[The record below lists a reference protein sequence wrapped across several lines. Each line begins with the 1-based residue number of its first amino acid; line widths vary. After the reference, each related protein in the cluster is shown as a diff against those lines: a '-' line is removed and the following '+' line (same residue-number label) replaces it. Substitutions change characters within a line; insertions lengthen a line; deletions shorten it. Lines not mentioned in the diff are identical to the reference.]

1 MLAANQKIR
10 ISSRTENIILVEKM
24 IDGVCELF
32 SINQDYY
39 GNILV
44 ALTEAVN
51 NAIYHGNKSNENKN
65 IDITFKSSP
74 TQVSFIVKDE
84 GAGFDF
90 DNLPDP
96 TNPENVENLN
106 GRGVFLMRHLA
117 DKVSYKLTR
126 PQFSYPKSGS
136 RSYGRRV
143 HIHPFIRRSERT
155 GSSCSTWRT
164 KCGVQ
169 ETNGGTAQV
178 TLLATQRS

>member
-1 MLAANQKIR
+1 LFIIILKKKLQQFKKLKMVLAANQKIR

-117 DKVSYKLTR
+117 DKVSYKEN
-126 PQFSYPKSGS
+126 GS
-136 RSYGRRV
+136 KV
-143 HIHPFIRRSERT
+143 ILDFKINT
-155 GSSCSTWRT
+155 
-164 KCGVQ
+164 
-169 ETNGGTAQV
+169 
-178 TLLATQRS
+178 